1 MSSPYKLPQQGQ
13 PSAAV
18 LDEIRDL
25 RATMT
30 SNDRGKLS
38 STAFQGRDEMGE
50 LITAAFTEFLGWN
63 GLFSFQEAA
72 AARAL
77 PVHPSA
83 DGGRARETCD
93 QQGDGTGWCRFM
105 SSVLLRTN
113 MHACVRT
120 CPSEYEAAT

>member
-1 MSSPYKLPQQGQ
+1 MSSPYKVPQQGQ

-63 GLFSFQEAA
+63 GLFSFQEM
-72 AARAL
+72 L
-77 PVHPSA
+77 IFQSPYKFFHTFFFQPIHQTS
-83 DGGRARETCD
+83 
-93 QQGDGTGWCRFM
+93 
-105 SSVLLRTN
+105 L
-113 MHACVRT
+113 
-120 CPSEYEAAT
+120 